1 MLDASPRVRIALA
14 VLVSCIAFAAACASP
29 APAAARPPVGASP
42 RATVADGAQRMAEFG
57 TCTLESGETI
67 APCRIGY
74 RTFGKLDAAKSNA
87 VLFSTWFT
95 GTTEKLVDGVP
106 DKLVDT
112 KKYYLILV
120 DAIGDGVSSS
130 PSNSPTQAHLRFPKF
145 TIRDMVATQERL
157 VRDVLH
163 IERLH
168 TVMGISMG
176 GMQAFEWAVSRPDAM
191 AHVVSIVGTPQ
202 LASQDMLLWNAELH
216 ALEADVTYAHG
227 EYQGRP
233 KIRTVQDIH
242 TLMLM
247 TAAQRSSNISRSAF
261 PAWLEQV
268 ESDTNFDW
276 NDWHRQL
283 EAMLAHDV
291 AARWGGNLEEAAH
304 RVKAKMLLVVAEQ
317 DQMVNP
323 GPAKL
328 FAKAAHARLEVLGGP
343 CGHLAPGCEQPALAR
358 YVRTFMEE

>member
-1 MLDASPRVRIALA
+1 MLDFQARARMPFAVFLSCMALGA
-14 VLVSCIAFAAACASP
+14 CVS
-29 APAAARPPVGASP
+29 PAAARAPVAAVPKVGATNGEL
-42 RATVADGAQRMAEFG
+42 RVAELG

-74 RTFGKLDAAKSNA
+74 RTFGKLDATKSNA

-95 GTTEKLVDGVP
+95 GTTAKLAAGVP

-112 KKYYLILV
+112 KRFYLILV
-120 DAIGDGVSSS
+120 DALGNGVSSS
-130 PSNSPTQAHLRFPKF
+130 PSNSTTQARLRFPKF

-157 VRDVLH
+157 LNEVLH

-168 TVMGISMG
+168 TVMGMSMG
-176 GMQAFEWAVSRPDAM
+176 GMQALEWAVSRPDAA

-202 LASQDMLLWNAELH
+202 LTAQDLLLWNAEMH
-216 ALEADVTYAHG
+216 ALESDVAYAHG

-233 KIRTVQDIH
+233 KLRAVQDIH
-242 TLMLM
+242 NMMLM
-247 TAAQRSSNISRSAF
+247 TPAHRAENISRSAF

-268 ESDTNFDW
+268 EADTSFDW

-291 AARWGGNLEEAAH
+291 AARWGGNLEEAA
-304 RVKAKMLLVVAEQ
+304 RQVKAKLLFVVAEH

-323 GPAKL
+323 RPSKV
-328 FAKAAHARLEVLGGP
+328 FAKAANARLEVLTGP

-358 YVRTFMEE
+358 YVHSFMEE